1 MQQKKDGMFF
11 NAFEGL
17 ESVDPNA
24 PPRRGHHRDK
34 KKAKPLSD
42 VERQQSF
49 LEGLVIVGY
58 ESNLFRN
65 DRLSESIER
74 GEHFIPWMGKE
85 DLMIDRYDAR
95 ALLTDLKLFDRQAG
109 RWDALPRTRKP
120 SDPKYE
126 RELKLNKKLDK
137 ERYWDM
143 VLHGEDIYKGIIV
156 SPHFTPCERLPT
168 LTKPDA
174 SHMPL
179 CTLQHSYIITLLPRK
194 DEE

>member
-1 MQQKKDGMFF
+1 MLPKKDGMFF

-17 ESVDPNA
+17 ESMDSNA
-24 PPRRGHHRDK
+24 PPRRGHHRN
-34 KKAKPLSD
+34 KKAKPISD
-42 VERQQSF
+42 VERQQTF
-49 LEGLVIVGY
+49 LEGLVIMGY

-65 DRLSESIER
+65 DKLSESIER

-109 RWDALPRTRKP
+109 KWDALPRSRKP

-143 VLHGEDIYKGIIV
+143 VLHGEDVYKGIMMA
-156 SPHFTPCERLPT
+156 P
-168 LTKPDA
+168 
-174 SHMPL
+174 PL
-179 CTLQHSYIITLLPRK
+179 VA
-194 DEE
+194 

>member
-1 MQQKKDGMFF
+1 
-11 NAFEGL
+11 
-17 ESVDPNA
+17 
-24 PPRRGHHRDK
+24 
-34 KKAKPLSD
+34 
-42 VERQQSF
+42 
-49 LEGLVIVGY
+49 
-58 ESNLFRN
+58 
-65 DRLSESIER
+65 
-74 GEHFIPWMGKE
+74 FIPWMGKE

-179 CTLQHSYIITLLPRK
+179 CTLQHSHIITLLPRK